1 MVELG
6 GCIIK
11 LPIEWNDE
19 PSEKRSF
26 WEVLIDL
33 LMALPELIEIFS
45 LIFINLAGSIE
56 TLHLQGLMC

>member
-1 MVELG
+1 MVEMG

-19 PSEKRSF
+19 PPEKRSF

-33 LMALPELIEIFS
+33 LMSLPELIEIFFS
-45 LIFINLAGSIE
+45 SFY
-56 TLHLQGLMC
+56 